1 MTQPPAGPWD
11 SGMAAGH
18 FDDSRLDDQQ
28 VLLAHDADLRELAML
43 GARVRTEVDRS
54 GVHGRLE
61 QNLRPRGILAVGPEA
76 RLIRAVLEP
85 VCPSPFVAWSLGGLP
100 GWVGSLDLVIVLGS
114 GNDQADSD
122 GGLLS
127 TVVEA
132 KRRGCAL
139 LVAAPE
145 DSPIAQAAQSVST
158 WLLPTSTGDPLAAAV
173 AVLGALDTLGLGPQ
187 VHPDSVAE
195 AADMVAEECSP
206 YRDISV
212 NPAKDLAIAMAEAQ
226 ALIWGGSVLAARA
239 SRRVAEAVRR
249 ASGRAALAADADALA
264 PVLRRVPLRD
274 PFADPVDHPGGLR
287 PVLLVLDDEP
297 ADPMVGAV
305 GAALEALAGEHEVRV
320 CRLAAGTGEEVD
332 RYVTLLQQGRYGAAY
347 LGIGLGLEES
357 E

>member
-1 MTQPPAGPWD
+1 
-11 SGMAAGH
+11 MAAGR
-18 FDDSRLDDQQ
+18 FDEARLDDPGA
-28 VLLAHDADLRELAML
+28 LLAHDAELRELAML

-114 GNDQADSD
+114 GDDQADAD
-122 GGLLS
+122 GGLLT

-132 KRRGCAL
+132 RRRGCAL

-145 DSPIAQAAQSVST
+145 DSPMAEAALSAST
-158 WLLPTSTGDPLAAAV
+158 WLVPTTTGDPLAAAV

-206 YRDISV
+206 YRNISV

-226 ALIWGGSVLAARA
+226 VLIWGGSVLAARA

-249 ASGRAALAADADALA
+249 SSGRAALAADADALV
-264 PVLRRVPLRD
+264 PVLRRVPPRD

-287 PVLLVLDDEP
+287 PVLLILDDGP
-297 ADPMVGAV
+297 ADPVVSAA
-305 GAALEALAGEHEVRV
+305 GAALEVLAEEHEVRV
-320 CRLAAGTGEEVD
+320 CRLDAGTGDEID
-332 RYVTLLQQGRYGAAY
+332 RYVTLLQRGRYGATY
-347 LGIGLGLEES
+347 LGVGLGLEEFG
-357 E
+357 